1 MKSQRA
7 YILHVLE
14 CIRRVQ
20 EDSTAGR
27 EAVFASRTLQ
37 DAILRNLQVL
47 CESTQ
52 RIDEQYRRNHP
63 DINWKSITGMR
74 NVLVHDYFD
83 VDFETVWQIVDRDLA
98 PLNAAMRAILAEI
111 TEPHQ

>member
-1 MKSQRA
+1 MRSQRA
-7 YILHVLE
+7 YVGHVLE

-20 EDSTAGR
+20 EDSAPGR

-52 RIDEQYRRNHP
+52 RIDERHKLKHA
-63 DINWKSITGMR
+63 DINWRSIAGMR
-74 NVLVHDYFD
+74 NVLVHDYFE
-83 VDFETVWQIVDRDLA
+83 VDFETAWQIVERDLA
-98 PLNAAMRAILAEI
+98 PLDNAMRVILAEI
-111 TEPHQ
+111 DDGPE

>member
-7 YILHVLE
+7 YAEHILE
-14 CIRRVQ
+14 CIRRVL
-20 EDSTAGR
+20 EDSAPGR

-52 RIDEQYRRNHP
+52 RIDELYRQRHP
-63 DINWKSITGMR
+63 EIEWKSIAGMR
-74 NVLVHDYFD
+74 NVLVHDYFE
-83 VDFETVWQIVDRDLA
+83 VDFETVWQIVERDLS
-98 PLNAAMRAILAEI
+98 PLKQAMRSIVAEI
-111 TEPHQ
+111 DQGR